1 MSTEHK
7 CDYSSKNNGRICS
20 VFTNSP
26 LIYAMSLLRISII
39 DIAATLEVPV
49 SEAIKLID
57 GEIDSAQAEK
67 IRRRWFPGWKL
78 DELFKNE

>member
-1 MSTEHK
+1 MH
-7 CDYSSKNNGRICS
+7 RL
-20 VFTNSP
+20 

-57 GEIDSAQAEK
+57 GELSNIQAEK
-67 IRRRWFPGWKL
+67 IRDVYFKNWKL
-78 DELFKNE
+78 DDLFKNE